1 MENLLLLGVPILK
14 QIMVVSFLSRFVC
27 YYVTISVFILFFFRA
42 TSYWGIVQLPL
53 MVNDV
58 DKLVGILRSG
68 LEKRGG

>member
-1 MENLLLLGVPILK
+1 MENLLLLGVTILK
-14 QIMVVSFLSRFVC
+14 QIMVVSFLSHLVC
-27 YYVTISVFILFFFRA
+27 YFVTVSAFCCFFRA

-58 DKLVGILRSG
+58 DKLVGILGSG